1 MRQYEE
7 VMVEMYETYDVGLV
21 TFQTDAGMAM
31 EFARDLSEVWEYE
44 GDVYLV
50 LYCRWAAAMA
60 DGSTVIAAV
69 RTPEGE
75 LDEWVEMITGK
86 YEKYGVN
93 PIGSAVGQYYKDGQL
108 AAAGQDG
115 GP

>member
-1 MRQYEE
+1 
-7 VMVEMYETYDVGLV
+7 
-21 TFQTDAGMAM
+21 M
-31 EFARDLSEVWEYE
+31 EFAHDLSKEWEYE
-44 GDVYLV
+44 GEWYLV

-75 LDEWVEMITGK
+75 LGEWVEMMTDK
-86 YEKYGVN
+86 YAHYGVE
-93 PIGSAVGQYYKDGQL
+93 PIGSAVGQYFKDGQL